1 MAPIRPPREGVPLS
15 VPSAA
20 LEMLGTE
27 GLLPVTK
34 LWDALIR
41 TCVIQTWMP
50 TEHKYRSPP
59 STLCA
64 VCSARNQERTH
75 FRKEAFPFFSVLIT
89 IAKEKFSNEKL
100 PKKKP
105 TVSGGTVK
113 FKINMFVA

>member
-1 MAPIRPPREGVPLS
+1 MREHGLSGPYETPGGGVPLS

-20 LEMLGTE
+20 LETPGTE

-41 TCVIQTWMP
+41 TCVIQTRMP

-75 FRKEAFPFFSVLIT
+75 FRKEDFPLRNATFSQC
-89 IAKEKFSNEKL
+89 
-100 PKKKP
+100 
-105 TVSGGTVK
+105 
-113 FKINMFVA
+113 